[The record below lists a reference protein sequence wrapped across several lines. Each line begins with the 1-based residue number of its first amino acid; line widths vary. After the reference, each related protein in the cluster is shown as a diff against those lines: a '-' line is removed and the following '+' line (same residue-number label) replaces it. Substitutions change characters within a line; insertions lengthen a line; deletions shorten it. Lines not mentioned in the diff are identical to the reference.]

1 MEAITVFF
9 GSRDLGPNKLWISVA
24 ETQTADKM
32 KQPLI
37 SPLERERQRD
47 EVRAEIVGWRRRY
60 GDREI
65 IVYEIEVYCGGLAWH
80 VERSYEDF
88 VALERQLHAGLPAFW
103 SRNAIAYG
111 TVSRLG
117 ARFASTG
124 AAVASERLPGLAA
137 YLSEVTRTGGREV
150 LKFLGAARAS
160 TAARETVHVRR
171 LASLVSS
178 GDLVLFRSRE
188 TISAVQRA
196 VTGSDWDHVAVVVQ
210 SKATPALKLL
220 LEATSDGVSVL
231 PVAARVSGYDACRV
245 AVRRLRAPD
254 DPGKRL
260 ELMADFA
267 DAVRGQHYGF
277 TLAALLDGV
286 AYRLNPTWC
295 VPPPPPDKPPN
306 KRELFGCACAFVSP
320 REGDSPAPP
329 KHFCSEL
336 VALVLQRVGVIRDD
350 VQADCFWPGSFAAGR
365 LENFLADGFSYGS
378 EIDVDTRLLEV
389 ANSGANVIVRPSFSS
404 EGDQDEPRLSHIA
417 IRPKR
422 RWAHRRGVSFDA
434 SADVAGATKSPPRR
448 RVATGDYPLHRN
460 TYGRSCPNFRRDLD
474 YFVPRSKSLT

>member
-1 MEAITVFF
+1 M
-9 GSRDLGPNKLWISVA
+9 KL
-24 ETQTADKM
+24 
-32 KQPLI
+32 PLI

-65 IVYEIEVYCGGLAWH
+65 IVYEIEVCCGGLAWH

-88 VALERQLHAGLPAFW
+88 VALDRQLRAGLPAFW

-111 TVSRLG
+111 TASRLG

-137 YLSEVTRTGGREV
+137 YLDEVTRSGGREV

-178 GDLVLFRSRE
+178 GDLILFRSRE
-188 TISAVQRA
+188 TMSAVQRA

-245 AVRRLRAPD
+245 AVRRLRAPG
-254 DPGKRL
+254 DPAKRL

-267 DAVRGQHYGF
+267 DAVRGHHYGF
-277 TLAALLDGV
+277 TLAALVDGV
-286 AYRLNPTWC
+286 AFRLNPSWC
-295 VPPPPPDKPPN
+295 VPPPPPDKPP

-350 VQADCFWPGSFAAGR
+350 VQAEYFWPGSFAAGR
-365 LENFLADGFSYGS
+365 LDAFLADGFTYGS

-389 ANSGANVIVRPSFSS
+389 ANSGAPVIVRPSFSS
-404 EGDQDEPRLSHIA
+404 EGDDQDEPRLSHIA
-417 IRPKR
+417 IRPRR

-434 SADVAGATKSPPRR
+434 SSDAAATKSPPRR
-448 RVATGDYPLHRN
+448 RVADDRPLSRN
-460 TYGRSCPNFRRDLD
+460 VYGRSCPNFRRDLD
-474 YFVPRSKSLT
+474 YFAPSKTPALQAG